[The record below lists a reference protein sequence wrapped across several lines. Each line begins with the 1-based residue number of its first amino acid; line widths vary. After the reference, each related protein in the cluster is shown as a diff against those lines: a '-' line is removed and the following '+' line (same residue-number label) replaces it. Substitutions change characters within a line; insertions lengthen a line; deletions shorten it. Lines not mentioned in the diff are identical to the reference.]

1 MREPL
6 KQIAALPM
14 VETEE
19 GTFVLLITTR
29 GRGRWTIPRGWP
41 KEGMADADLAA
52 KEAAHEAGVEGDVGP
67 EPIGVFGYTKRLH
80 LFSWAKC
87 RVEVYPL
94 HVRLHR
100 LDWREK
106 AARKMRW
113 VSPDEAASL
122 VADTELASLLRSLF
136 HTRAA

>member
-1 MREPL
+1 MSPPL

-14 VETEE
+14 VETED

-29 GRGRWTIPRGWP
+29 GRGRWTIPKGWP
-41 KEGMADADLAA
+41 KQGLADADLAA
-52 KEAAHEAGVEGDVGP
+52 EEAVQEAGVEGDIGAEPVG
-67 EPIGVFGYTKRLH
+67 IFGYTKRLH

-94 HVRLHR
+94 QVRLHR
-100 LDWREK
+100 LRWREK
-106 AARKMRW
+106 EARKMCW
-113 VSPDEAASL
+113 VTPDEAVSL

-136 HTRAA
+136 RLSAD